1 MKFPSVYITTGTGKS
16 LQVAGLK
23 KVRNADGALEA
34 GQKQTKRQWVLSS
47 LGTSQMSKWGSQV
60 ETHCRKPHH
69 GPSFYLTV
77 WILFL
82 ATGIKISVPV
92 LHFSQNRNEEE
103 GKALFLSSSAGPR
116 ERPHSQTV
124 IPSLKCLTI
133 QALLNVIKKHKKILS
148 AHSFPIGERT
158 S

>member
-103 GKALFLSSSAGPR
+103 GYREEERGEGPLPIVQCRSKRKTAFTDRYSQPQVFNYSSSFKR
-116 ERPHSQTV
+116 H
-124 IPSLKCLTI
+124 
-133 QALLNVIKKHKKILS
+133 
-148 AHSFPIGERT
+148 
-158 S
+158 